1 VSDDLLRRLRGGE
14 ASAAREL
21 DERYRAAL
29 MRYAFR
35 LLGDA
40 SAAEDVVQET
50 FARAF
55 SAGEMPQRTKP
66 WLYQAVRNACSNRRR
81 DAARR
86 GDLHLPS
93 DAPLAASQTGHLTR
107 LVRAEEREALRSIL
121 AEMPA
126 AQREVLDLRYGED
139 LTREEIAEVLG
150 IEPSVVKSRLY
161 EGMQR
166 LRSRAGHL
174 GQGPRSEG

>member
-29 MRYAFR
+29 LRYAYR
-35 LLGDA
+35 LLGDTT
-40 SAAEDVVQET
+40 AAEDIVQET
-50 FARAF
+50 FVRALG
-55 SAGEMPQRTKP
+55 SGEMPQRTKP

-86 GDLHLPS
+86 GDEHLAS
-93 DAPLAASQTGHLTR
+93 DAALAASQTGHLTR
-107 LVRAEEREALRSIL
+107 LVRAEEREALRAIL

-126 AQREVLDLRYGED
+126 TQREVLDLRYGED
-139 LTREEIAEVLG
+139 LSREEIAEVLG

-166 LRSRAGHL
+166 LRSRAGPL
-174 GQGPRSEG
+174 RPPG

>member
-1 VSDDLLRRLRGGE
+1 MSDDLLQRLRSGD
-14 ASAAREL
+14 AAAAREL

-29 MRYAFR
+29 VRYAYR
-35 LLGDA
+35 LLGDTT
-40 SAAEDVVQET
+40 AAEDVVQET
-50 FARAF
+50 FVRALG
-55 SAGEMPQRTKP
+55 AGAMPQRTKP

-86 GDLHLPS
+86 GDLHLAS
-93 DAPLAASQTGHLTR
+93 DAALAASQTGHLTR
-107 LVRAEEREALRSIL
+107 LVRAEERAALRAIL

-126 AQREVLDLRYGED
+126 AEREVLDLRYGED

-150 IEPSVVKSRLY
+150 IEASVVKSRLY

-166 LRSRAGHL
+166 LRSRAGRL
-174 GQGPRSEG
+174 GQGPGSER